1 MNVLKSLNNNKPVSD
16 VNIFVKFIEINN
28 PCSISIETDYVEGLF
43 NKNIKP
49 NSISNIRFNLLNQNG
64 ESVSVI
70 GVKSLTSSRS
80 ANTSLYYNNRNSNN
94 KIINSS
100 NNSYRKIELNLAM
113 PITFEELNTLV
124 KVFNVKM
131 DIDHYSFR
139 QEYYNNINI

>member
-28 PCSISIETDYVEGLF
+28 PCSISIETDYVDKLLD
-43 NKNIKP
+43 KNIKP

-64 ESVSVI
+64 ESVNI
-70 GVKSLTSSRS
+70 MGVKRLSSSRS
-80 ANTSLYYNNRNSNN
+80 INASLYYNNNRNN

-100 NNSYRKIELNLAM
+100 NNHYRKIELILKM
-113 PITFEELNTLV
+113 PMTFEELNTLV
-124 KVFNVKM
+124 KVFNSKI

-139 QEYYNNINI
+139 QEYYNILNI

>member
-28 PCSISIETDYVEGLF
+28 PCSISIETDYVDKLF

-64 ESVSVI
+64 ESVNI
-70 GVKSLTSSRS
+70 MGVKGLTSSRS
-80 ANTSLYYNNRNSNN
+80 INTSLYYSNNRNN

-100 NNSYRKIELNLAM
+100 NNHYRKIELILKM
-113 PITFEELNTLV
+113 PMTFEELNTLV
-124 KVFNVKM
+124 KVFNSKI

-139 QEYYNNINI
+139 QEYYNILNI